1 MRVLLVPIKEGAA
14 GPSRCTLLSTCPV
27 HICAGSASL
36 PLPCLSQFDTRPL
49 LAPVW
54 LFKSAGDSLCHNLS
68 ETRYKAIKALLRVL
82 KNYLSIYARSRLQ
95 KLTRKVQI
103 LTSTPLRFFS
113 YRQQDPLPVPGI
125 AAPRLVCG
133 SWVLGLCPNKRRR
146 VRGDNRRT
154 ACRVFIAINTLL
166 ATSQKQKKGT
176 ACPSL
181 YNKHF

>member
-1 MRVLLVPIKEGAA
+1 VQDLQAFPCPASHNLTQ
-14 GPSRCTLLSTCPV
+14 GPC
-27 HICAGSASL
+27 L
-36 PLPCLSQFDTRPL
+36 PLCGFLKARVIVYATIHQKRATRQ
-49 LAPVW
+49 
-54 LFKSAGDSLCHNLS
+54 
-68 ETRYKAIKALLRVL
+68 LRPFCGVL

-95 KLTRKVQI
+95 KLTRKVQK

-113 YRQQDPLPVPGI
+113 YRQQDPLPVSGI

-146 VRGDNRRT
+146 VRGYNRRT